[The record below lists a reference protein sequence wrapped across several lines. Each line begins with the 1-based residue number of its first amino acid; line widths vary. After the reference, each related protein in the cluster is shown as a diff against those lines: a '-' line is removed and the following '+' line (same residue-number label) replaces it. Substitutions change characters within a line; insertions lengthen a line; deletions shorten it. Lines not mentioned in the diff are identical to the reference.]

1 MFDKLHSA
9 YPSVSTTNSTQAS
22 NPFLGAFYFNYT
34 VQDERRVAMS
44 QELDVNNFS
53 MFIDSGDAE
62 QGSKRASFLWPGPA
76 QRGPAKVVARPA
88 RGFAWPARPGPGPM
102 EIFFT
107 AIFPCQN
114 SKITCVINNVLE
126 STLFQCYREF
136 FSQIAEIEIKSIWDE
151 SSCLLSQTNK
161 QKTFEDF

>member
-1 MFDKLHSA
+1 MSSDEMSFFFSSFHVIYIRA
-9 YPSVSTTNSTQAS
+9 RNGPR
-22 NPFLGAFYFNYT
+22 FYGPARPNVAQLKWWPARPVLIL
-34 VQDERRVAMS
+34 VQ
-44 QELDVNNFS
+44 
-53 MFIDSGDAE
+53 
-62 QGSKRASFLWPGPA
+62 PGPS
-76 QRGPAKVVARPA
+76 PA
-88 RGFAWPARPGPGPM
+88 REFAWPARPGPGPM

-107 AIFPCQN
+107 AIFLCQN